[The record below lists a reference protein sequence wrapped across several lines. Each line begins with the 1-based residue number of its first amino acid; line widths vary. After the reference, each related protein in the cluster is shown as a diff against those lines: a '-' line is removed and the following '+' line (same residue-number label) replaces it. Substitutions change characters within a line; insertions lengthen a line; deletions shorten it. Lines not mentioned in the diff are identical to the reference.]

1 MLRSR
6 KFMISLFC
14 QLQSWQWHILLS
26 SPHKNTQKLKLLHSY
41 PFIMFGYPAIY
52 AMNIS
57 WICHED
63 VFHSNQPNRPVRWWC
78 ASAPPQHSPA
88 QCPRCSSAAPPT
100 WVPRP
105 AARWRRC
112 SSRGPPS
119 NSKWHR
125 RLLAP
130 QHQGRRASPP
140 EIVPKIGM
148 HKKMKRYYLIKNV
161 VVSPFKTSADQEWDL
176 VKELGD

>member
-1 MLRSR
+1 MAMTYST
-6 KFMISLFC
+6 I
-14 QLQSWQWHILLS
+14 I
-26 SPHKNTQKLKLLHSY
+26 PPQKHTKTDT
-41 PFIMFGYPAIY
+41 PFISIHYMFGYPVIYTMTFIICLAISCIIMY
-52 AMNIS
+52 YILWIS
-57 WICHED
+57 HED
-63 VFHSNQPNRPVRWWC
+63 VFQPNRPVRWWC

-161 VVSPFKTSADQEWDL
+161 VVPPFKTSADQEWDL